1 MEPQGH
7 GDAAAYALGAL
18 EPAEAEVFRR
28 HLETCA
34 ACRDELSA
42 LAATAD
48 ALPMAAPQYPLPAE
62 VRHRVLEQVRA
73 EPRTAGDGG
82 AAAARSGR
90 GRWLGRPALVGV
102 ALASLVAIA
111 LVGALLL
118 SGSSSG
124 TRVITATVGHAKL
137 YVTDGRGQLVVSRLA
152 PPASG
157 HTYQAW
163 LLAAHH
169 SPRSAGLFG
178 VTRSGRARVDLRGDL
193 RGVSAVAVTEE
204 PAGGTRGP
212 TTTPII
218 VAPL

>member
-18 EPAEAEVFRR
+18 EPAEAEAFRR

-34 ACRDELSA
+34 ACREELSA

-48 ALPMAAPQYPLPAE
+48 VLPMAAPQYPLPPE

-73 EPRTAGDGG
+73 EPRTAGAGI
-82 AAAARSGR
+82 AATARPGR
-90 GRWLGRPALVGV
+90 SRWVGRPALVGV
-102 ALASLVAIA
+102 ALASIVALA
-111 LVGALLL
+111 VVGAVLL
-118 SGSSSG
+118 SGAGNG

-152 PPASG
+152 PARSG

-163 LLAAHH
+163 LLAAHR
-169 SPRSAGLFG
+169 SPRPAGLFS
-178 VTRSGRARVDLRGDL
+178 VTRTGRARVDLRGDL

-204 PAGGTRGP
+204 PAGGTQRP